1 MSAQLKAAQSYWTSK
16 RDEAAANLDTVLNKP
31 VAYGN
36 PQAEINELLR
46 QFAEASNT
54 LTTINLILQQA
65 QQQFN
70 GDSSTTPPKQ

>member
-1 MSAQLKAAQSYWTSK
+1 MSAQLKAAQSFWTAK
-16 RDEAAANLDTVLNKP
+16 RDEAAANLDTLLNKP
-31 VAYGN
+31 TAYGN

-65 QQQFN
+65 QQQVN
-70 GDSSTTPPKQ
+70 SQPSTPQA